1 MRQLDLFGN
10 PADKDFSSE
19 KQSAGS
25 LQPEKKASVKNSSP
39 AIEKTPLSATPVPA
53 IASPQA
59 EKKIRRTVQTR
70 TDVLQKRGR
79 KSFKEMDAEA
89 DLIEVPGDDILFQ
102 KKYYAISEV
111 AQWFKVNTSLLRFWE
126 NEFDMLKPRKNRK
139 GDRLFRPEDI
149 KTLQVIYYLLRQRK
163 FSLEGAKQYLA
174 ENDKTEGRVAL
185 IQSLTKFRA
194 FLLELKTNLAS

>member
-10 PADKDFSSE
+10 PVEKDLSSG
-19 KQSAGS
+19 KQPTGS
-25 LQPEKKASVKNSSP
+25 IHPEKKALGKNST
-39 AIEKTPLSATPVPA
+39 AEKEKTPPSPA
-53 IASPQA
+53 SVAAVASPQT
-59 EKKIRRTVQTR
+59 EKKIHRTEHTR

-111 AQWFKVNTSLLRFWE
+111 ARWFKVNTSLLRFWE

-174 ENDKTEGRVAL
+174 ENDKTEGRLAL